1 MVHAG
6 VSIMNPGTPNPAGA
20 ASKEERF
27 NSTFL
32 ARIALEWKLIRQEQ
46 LGEALKAQE
55 DARGHGREVLLG
67 EILVERGFVKADDL
81 ARLLQEQR
89 KRLDADPGL
98 SRYEIRE
105 RVGEGA
111 TAVVYHA
118 WDRKENRPV
127 ALKLLREEV
136 SLDPL
141 GRERFQR
148 ELEATRKLSHPNL
161 VRVYESGIG
170 GGRPFLVMELVKGR
184 PFSEILRR
192 RRPAERESVALLEQA
207 SRGAAAAH
215 AAGIIHRD
223 LKPANLL
230 ITAAGEVKV
239 TDFGLAR
246 ATSPGKAI
254 TAPGSAIGTPMYMAP
269 ELVSAKEAT
278 ARADVYALG
287 TILYEALTG
296 TPPHVGRNVMEIYRK
311 TMLEKAVPPGMKNSK
326 VDAALDAI
334 VMKALEKAPEARYGE
349 AGALADALG
358 RYLGKD

>member
-1 MVHAG
+1 MHPD
-6 VSIMNPGTPNPAGA
+6 SPDRSDA
-20 ASKEERF
+20 ASREERF

-32 ARIALEWKLIRQEQ
+32 ARIALEWKLLRQEQ
-46 LGEALKAQE
+46 LNEALRAQE
-55 DARGHGREVLLG
+55 EARDLGRDVLLG
-67 EILVERGFVKADDL
+67 QILVERGFIRAEDL

-98 SRYEIRE
+98 SRYEIRQ

-118 WDRKENRPV
+118 WDRQENRPV

-136 SLDPL
+136 SLDPV
-141 GRERFQR
+141 GRDRFQR
-148 ELEATRKLSHPNL
+148 ELEAARKLSHPNL
-161 VRVYESGIG
+161 VVVYDSGIA

-184 PFSEILRR
+184 PLSEILQR
-192 RRPAERESVALLEQA
+192 RRPDERESVALLEQA
-207 SRGAAAAH
+207 SRGTAAAH

-230 ITAAGEVKV
+230 VTAAGEVKV

-246 ATSPGKAI
+246 ASTSVKAI

-269 ELVSAKEAT
+269 ELVSAKEAH
-278 ARADVYALG
+278 ASADVYALG

-296 TPPHVGRNVMEIYRK
+296 TPPHVGRSVMEIYRK
-311 TMLEKAVPPGMKNSK
+311 TMLDEVVPPGKKNPK
-326 VDAALDAI
+326 VEVELDAI
-334 VMKALEKAPEARYGE
+334 VMKALQKAPAARYGE
-349 AGALADALG
+349 AGALADALRG
-358 RYLGKD
+358 YLGKV

>member
-1 MVHAG
+1 MHPDLPDRA
-6 VSIMNPGTPNPAGA
+6 SA

-32 ARIALEWKLIRQEQ
+32 ARIALEWKLLRQEQ
-46 LGEALKAQE
+46 LNEALRFQE
-55 DARGHGREVLLG
+55 DARARGRDILLG
-67 EILVERGFVKADDL
+67 QILVERGFVRDADL
-81 ARLLQEQR
+81 ERLLQEQR

-98 SRYEIRE
+98 SRYEIRQ

-118 WDRKENRPV
+118 WDREENRPV

-148 ELEATRKLSHPNL
+148 EVAAARTLSHPNL
-161 VRVYESGIG
+161 VTVYASGIA

-184 PFSEILRR
+184 SFSELLKQ
-192 RRPAERESVALLEQA
+192 RRPAERESAGLLEQA

-230 ITAAGEVKV
+230 VTGANQVKV

-246 ATSPGKAI
+246 ATSGKAI
-254 TAPGSAIGTPMYMAP
+254 TAPGSALGTPMYMAP

-311 TMLEKAVPPGMKNSK
+311 TMLEEAVPPARKNPK
-326 VDAALDAI
+326 VEPQLDGI
-334 VMKALEKAPEARYGE
+334 VMKALQKAPEARYE
-349 AGALADALG
+349 DAGALADDLQ
-358 RYLGKD
+358 RYLGTA

>member
-1 MVHAG
+1 MHPD
-6 VSIMNPGTPNPAGA
+6 SP

-32 ARIALEWKLIRQEQ
+32 ARIALEWKLLRQEQ
-46 LGEALKAQE
+46 LSEALKAQE
-55 DARGHGREVLLG
+55 DARSRGRDVLLG
-67 EILVERGFVKADDL
+67 QILVERGFLKAADL
-81 ARLLQEQR
+81 SRLLEEQR

-98 SRYEIRE
+98 SRYEIRQ

-118 WDRKENRPV
+118 WDRQDNRPV

-136 SLDPL
+136 SLDPV
-141 GRERFQR
+141 GRERFKR
-148 ELEATRKLSHPNL
+148 ELDAARRLSHPNL
-161 VRVYESGIG
+161 VVVYDSGIA

-184 PFSEILRR
+184 PFSEILRK
-192 RRPAERESVALLEQA
+192 RRPGERESVALLEQA

-230 ITAAGEVKV
+230 VTGAGEVKV

-246 ATSPGKAI
+246 AASTAKAI

-269 ELVSAKEAT
+269 ELVSAKEAN
-278 ARADVYALG
+278 ASADVYALG
-287 TILYEALTG
+287 TILYESLTG
-296 TPPHVGRNVMEIYRK
+296 TPPHVGRSVMEIYRK
-311 TMLEKAVPPGMKNSK
+311 TMLDAIVPPGKKNPK
-326 VDAALDAI
+326 VDAGLDGI
-334 VMKALEKAPEARYGE
+334 VMKALEKAPGARYAE

>member
-1 MVHAG
+1 MQTDG
-6 VSIMNPGTPNPAGA
+6 PST
-20 ASKEERF
+20 EERF

-46 LGEALKAQE
+46 LTEALRAQE
-55 DARGHGREVLLG
+55 EERSRGREILLG
-67 EILVERGFVKADDL
+67 QILVDRGFVTADDL

-98 SRYEIRE
+98 SRYEIRQ

-118 WDRKENRPV
+118 WDRQENRPV
-127 ALKLLREEV
+127 ALKLLRDEV
-136 SLDPL
+136 SVDPV
-141 GRERFQR
+141 GRDRFQR
-148 ELEATRKLSHPNL
+148 EVDAARSLSHPNL
-161 VRVYESGIG
+161 VTVYASGIA

-184 PFSEILRR
+184 PFSEILKQ
-192 RRPAERESVALLEQA
+192 RRPTERESVALLEQA
-207 SRGAAAAH
+207 ARGAAAAH
-215 AAGIIHRD
+215 AAGIVHRD

-230 ITAAGEVKV
+230 VTGAGDVKV

-246 ATSPGKAI
+246 AATQEKAI
-254 TAPGSAIGTPMYMAP
+254 TVPGSAIGTPMYMAP

-296 TPPHVGRNVMEIYRK
+296 APPHVGRSVMEIYRK
-311 TMLEKAVPPGMKNSK
+311 TMLEEVIAPGRKNPR

-334 VMKALEKAPEARYGE
+334 VLKALQKAPEARYAEG
-349 AGALADALG
+349 GALADELK
-358 RYLGKD
+358 RYLAKL

>member
-1 MVHAG
+1 MHPE
-6 VSIMNPGTPNPAGA
+6 SPNRADG
-20 ASKEERF
+20 ASKEELF

-32 ARIALEWKLIRQEQ
+32 ARIALEWKLIRQDQ
-46 LGEALKAQE
+46 LSEALGAQE
-55 DARGHGREVLLG
+55 DARSHGREVLLG
-67 EILVERGFVKADDL
+67 QILVERGFVKTEDL

-98 SRYEIRE
+98 SRYEIRQ

-136 SLDPL
+136 SLDPV

-148 ELEATRKLSHPNL
+148 ELEAARALSHPNL
-161 VRVYESGIG
+161 VVVHESGIA

-184 PFSEILRR
+184 PFSEILKRH
-192 RRPAERESVALLEQA
+192 RPEERESVELLEQA
-207 SRGAAAAH
+207 SQGTAAAH

-230 ITAAGEVKV
+230 VTGAGQVKV
-239 TDFGLAR
+239 ADFGLAR
-246 ATSPGKAI
+246 ASSSTKAI

-278 ARADVYALG
+278 AAADVYALG

-311 TMLEKAVPPGMKNSK
+311 TMLEKTVPPGKKNPK
-326 VDAALDAI
+326 VDARLDAI
-334 VMKALEKAPEARYGE
+334 VMKALEKGPEARYRD
-349 AGALADALG
+349 AGALADAF
-358 RYLGKD
+358 RDYLGKD

>member
-1 MVHAG
+1 MHPD
-6 VSIMNPGTPNPAGA
+6 SPDRAGA

-46 LGEALKAQE
+46 LTEALSAQE
-55 DARGHGREVLLG
+55 DARARGREVLLG
-67 EILVERGFVKADDL
+67 QILVERGFVRAHDL
-81 ARLLQEQR
+81 ERLLQEQR

-98 SRYEIRE
+98 SRYEIRQ

-118 WDRKENRPV
+118 WDRQENRPV

-136 SLDPL
+136 SLDPV

-148 ELEATRKLSHPNL
+148 ELEAARKLSHPNL
-161 VRVYESGIG
+161 VLVYESGIA

-184 PFSEILRR
+184 AFSEILQR
-192 RRPAERESVALLEQA
+192 RRPTERESVALLAQA
-207 SRGAAAAH
+207 SRGTAAAH

-230 ITAAGEVKV
+230 VTGAGEVKV

-246 ATSPGKAI
+246 ASSSTKAI
-254 TAPGSAIGTPMYMAP
+254 TAPGCAIGTPMYMAP

-278 ARADVYALG
+278 SAADVYALG

-311 TMLEKAVPPGMKNSK
+311 TMLEKIVPPGNKNPK
-326 VDAALDAI
+326 VDAALEAI
-334 VMKALEKAPEARYGE
+334 VMKALEKRPDARYAE
-349 AGALADALG
+349 AGALADALRG
-358 RYLGKD
+358 YLGKV

>member
-1 MVHAG
+1 MPPERPDH
-6 VSIMNPGTPNPAGA
+6 AGA
-20 ASKEERF
+20 ASKSERA

-32 ARIALEWKLIRQEQ
+32 AQIALEWKLIRPEQ
-46 LGEALKAQE
+46 LQEALRAQDE
-55 DARGHGREVLLG
+55 ERAHGRDLLLG
-67 EILVERGFVKADDL
+67 QILVERRFIAADDL

-89 KRLDADPGL
+89 KRLDAEPGL
-98 SRYEIRE
+98 TRYEIRQ
-105 RVGEGA
+105 RVGEGS

-118 WDRKENRPV
+118 WDREENRPV

-136 SLDPL
+136 SVDPI

-148 ELEATRKLSHPNL
+148 EVEAARKLSHPNL
-161 VRVYESGIG
+161 VTVYASGIA

-184 PFSEILRR
+184 PFSEILKHH
-192 RRPAERESVALLEQA
+192 RPSERESAALLEQA
-207 SRGAAAAH
+207 ALGVAAAH
-215 AAGIIHRD
+215 ASGIIHRD

-230 ITAAGEVKV
+230 VTGAGEVKV

-246 ATSPGKAI
+246 APAGKSI
-254 TAPGSAIGTPMYMAP
+254 TAPGSALGTPMYMAP

-311 TMLEKAVPPGMKNSK
+311 TMLEAAVPARQKNPR
-326 VDAALDAI
+326 VDPALDAI
-334 VMKALEKAPEARYGE
+334 VMKALQKAPEARYPE
-349 AGALADALG
+349 AGAMADDLRRFG
-358 RYLGKD
+358 EGP